1 VTEVSD
7 SRAPLDAEDVR
18 QRMGAAGIA
27 WPEPVL
33 LATVG
38 STNDELE
45 ARARAGAPEGTV
57 VVADE
62 QTHGRGRLDR
72 SWVSPPGAG
81 LWMSALVRVG
91 EVPPDRWSLLSLAA
105 GVAAVDALAEG
116 CGVRAELKWPN
127 DVVVIAAAC
136 GGDSGPR
143 KIGGIL
149 SHTVGPDGIILGIGL
164 NVSLRSDELPV
175 PQASSVLLEGG
186 RPDRA
191 ALLVALMAALTVRVE
206 QWRTDDPAMLA
217 DYRRLCSSIGRLVDI
232 ELPDGRRVSGMV
244 SGVDDDGHLL
254 VSDGEATA
262 RITSGDVIHAT
273 I

>member
-1 VTEVSD
+1 MTEVND
-7 SRAPLDAEDVR
+7 SRVPLGADDIRE
-18 QRMGAAGIA
+18 RMRAAGVA

-45 ARARAGAPEGTV
+45 ARALAGAPEGTV

-72 SWVSPPGAG
+72 AWVSPPGAG

-91 EVPPDRWSLLSLAA
+91 DVPADRWSLLSLAA

-127 DVVVIAAAC
+127 DVVVVAAAC

-149 SHTVGPDGIILGIGL
+149 SHTVGADGIIVGIGL

-191 ALLVALMAALTVRVE
+191 ALLVALMAALATRVE
-206 QWRTDDPAMLA
+206 QWRADDPALLA

-232 ELPDGRRVSGMV
+232 QLPDGRRVSGMV